1 MVVNIPV
8 SIGELY
14 DKLTILDIKLDKITD
29 KKKKKIIS
37 KEYALL
43 NAVFEK
49 IDWHSSFFNSLKDIN
64 ETLWQLEEDIRE
76 CDKKNDYSQKFI
88 HIALDIYKRNDT
100 RSKLKNAINKFYSS
114 DIQEIKSYEI

>member
-43 NAVFEK
+43 N
-49 IDWHSSFFNSLKDIN
+49 
-64 ETLWQLEEDIRE
+64 
-76 CDKKNDYSQKFI
+76 
-88 HIALDIYKRNDT
+88 
-100 RSKLKNAINKFYSS
+100 
-114 DIQEIKSYEI
+114 

>member
-114 DIQEIKSYEI
+114 DIQEIKSYGI